1 MRAVV
6 CEELGPVDKLVFKD
20 DWSVPAPGPDQVLID
35 VKACGL
41 NFPDTLIIE
50 GKYQTKP
57 PLPFVPGGECAGVIA
72 AVGDNVSQ
80 HKVGDKV
87 IVVGSHGAFAEQL
100 LYSAAAVLP
109 MPESLSY
116 KQASGIGI
124 TYFTSY
130 HALKQRAELQ
140 PGETVLVLGAAGGV
154 GITAVE
160 IAKAMGAT
168 VIAAASTEEK
178 LQLAKSKGA
187 DHLIN
192 YSEQDLKTT
201 VKELTEG
208 RGVDVVYDPVGGDF
222 AEAAL
227 RCMAWRGRFLVIGFA
242 DGEIPKVPLNLALL
256 KGCDIRGVFW
266 GAFTGIEPQV
276 QQQNIKELWKMFN
289 QGELAPVV
297 TDVYPMENYVDAFN
311 CLSQRRAKGKVILEI
326 SSD

>member
-6 CEELGPVDKLVFKD
+6 CEELGPVDKLVFKT
-20 DWSVPAPGPDQVLID
+20 DWVVSEPGPDQVLID
-35 VKACGL
+35 VKSCGL

-72 AVGDNVSQ
+72 AVGENVTQYS
-80 HKVGDKV
+80 VGDKV
-87 IVVGSHGAFAEQL
+87 VVVGSHGAFAEQL
-100 LYSAAAVLP
+100 VCNAAGVLP
-109 MPESLSY
+109 MPNGLSFN
-116 KQASGIGI
+116 QASGIGI

-130 HALKQRAELQ
+130 YALKQRADLQ

-168 VIAAASTEEK
+168 VIAAASSEEK
-178 LQLAKSKGA
+178 LQLAKLKGA

-192 YSEQDLKTT
+192 YTEQDLKAS
-201 VKELTEG
+201 VKELTGG
-208 RGVDVVYDPVGGDF
+208 RGVDVIYDPVGGEY
-222 AEAAL
+222 AEMAL
-227 RCMAWRGRFLVIGFA
+227 RCMAWKGRFLVIGFA
-242 DGEIPKVPLNLALL
+242 NGEIPKIPLNLALL

-266 GAFTGIEPQV
+266 GAFTSIEADV
-276 QQQNIKELWKMFN
+276 QKQNVADLWAMFEN
-289 QGELAPVV
+289 GELTPVV
-297 TDVYPMENYVDAFN
+297 TDSFPIENYVEAFN

-326 SSD
+326 NNT